1 VYVNAPVLVT
11 EPEEVVRTTSFAP
24 TVPAGVVIVTVVD
37 VTVPTVAAAPPTV
50 TLDVPVK
57 FVPVMTVDV
66 PPVVAPLVTDNEVIV
81 GPASVVVGAL
91 IKIPRLNALRDGQIL
106 GVLDAQKVQSL

>member
-1 VYVNAPVLVT
+1 MNAPTLVT
-11 EPEEVVRTTSFAP
+11 EPAEVVSTTSFAP
-24 TVPAGVVIVTVVD
+24 TVPAGTVIATVVD

-57 FVPVMTVDV
+57 LVPVITVDV

-81 GPASVVVGAL
+81 GPARVVVGAL
-91 IKIPRLNALRDGQIL
+91 IKIPRLNALLDGQIL
-106 GVLDAQKVQSL
+106 GAQKVQSL